1 MGALADACTMCS
13 PDKERQTAGSACV
26 WRRSRAADAASTG
39 GCQCTTHLSVWLD
52 DQKKTDCYASEV
64 KKSFSVVA
72 NKNLTILQM
81 PLLYIGVCYKHA
93 EVKIALLWE

>member
-1 MGALADACTMCS
+1 MHAPYAH
-13 PDKERQTAGSACV
+13 QTKKDRLQEVHVCGGEAGQQMLLV
-26 WRRSRAADAASTG
+26 QEAASAQLTCLCG
-39 GCQCTTHLSVWLD
+39 LTI
-52 DQKKTDCYASEV
+52 KNASEV

-72 NKNLTILQM
+72 NKNLTTLQM

>member
-39 GCQCTTHLSVWLD
+39 GCQCTTQLSVWLD
-52 DQKKTDCYASEV
+52 DQEK
-64 KKSFSVVA
+64 
-72 NKNLTILQM
+72 KNL
-81 PLLYIGVCYKHA
+81 
-93 EVKIALLWE
+93 IATHQK

>member
-1 MGALADACTMCS
+1 MHAPCAH
-13 PDKERQTAGSACV
+13 QTKKDRLQEVHVCGGEAGQQMLLV
-26 WRRSRAADAASTG
+26 QEAASAQLTCLCG
-39 GCQCTTHLSVWLD
+39 LTIKKKLS
-52 DQKKTDCYASEV
+52 DCYASEV